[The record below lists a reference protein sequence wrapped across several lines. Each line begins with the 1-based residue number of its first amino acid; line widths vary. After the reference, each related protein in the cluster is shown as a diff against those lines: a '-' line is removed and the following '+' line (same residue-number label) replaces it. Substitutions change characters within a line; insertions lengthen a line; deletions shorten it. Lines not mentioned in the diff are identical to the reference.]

1 MIIIII
7 TKTIIFGDPVSGWP
21 STICIIFFIG
31 GIQLFVMGI
40 IGEYLAKIYLETKNR
55 PIYIIS
61 ESDGLIDKKGEKN
74 EKK

>member
-1 MIIIII
+1 MIIVIIL
-7 TKTIIFGDPVSGWP
+7 KTLIFGDPVSGWP

-40 IGEYLAKIYLETKNR
+40 MGEYLAKTYMETKNR

-61 ESDGLIDKKGEKN
+61 ETEKD
-74 EKK
+74 E